1 MLYERMVERER
12 QGTPVRIGLIGI
24 GTFGTQIAGQIH
36 HMPGMRL
43 AVIADLRV
51 EAAAAVMAAG
61 SNAAAE
67 PLRAASADQVA
78 EAVAAGT
85 PVVTADADALIG
97 SPVDIVIEATGLVE
111 VAVRHAYRAILARKH
126 LAMVTVE
133 ADVLVGYHL
142 RKLAEA
148 AGVIYSLAYG
158 DEPALAAE
166 LCDWARTL
174 GFRLVAAG
182 KGTRFTHSFRKMN
195 PDDVPRVYG
204 FTGKDY
210 NAQMFGSFLDGTKHS
225 IEVVALANM
234 TGLQPDVRGL
244 HFPTADLREIPDV
257 LASKEKGGILEREG
271 VVEAVSAIHPD
282 DTFVERSIRGGLFAV
297 IDGPTPEINES
308 LASYGDITGMI
319 IGKRSGYAMIYRPQ
333 HFVGHEMPLGLARMA
348 VLGDD
353 VGAPICR
360 AAEVVAAAKR
370 PLRAGE
376 TLDGEG
382 GYTVYG
388 MAERH
393 DAARAENLV
402 PMALT
407 HGAVARAD
415 IAEDEMIS
423 FANVEVPP
431 SLSLSLWQVQ
441 EQQEASS
448 FPPIDDTRGDL

>member
-24 GTFGTQIAGQIH
+24 GTFGTQIAGQIR

-67 PLRAASADQVA
+67 PLRAASPDQVA

-297 IDGPTPEINES
+297 IDGPTPEVNES

-370 PLRAGE
+370 SLRAGE

-388 MAERH
+388 LAERH

-407 HGAVARAD
+407 HGAVATAD
-415 IAEDEMIS
+415 IAEDEMVT
-423 FANVEVPP
+423 FDNVEVPP

-441 EQQEASS
+441 EQQESS
-448 FPPIDDTRGDL
+448 SSPPD

>member
-24 GTFGTQIAGQIH
+24 GTFGTQIAGQIR

-51 EAAAAVMAAG
+51 DAAAAVMAAG

-85 PVVTADADALIG
+85 PVVTADADALIA

-257 LASKEKGGILEREG
+257 LASKEKGGILDREG

-297 IDGPTPEINES
+297 IDGPTPEVNES

-353 VGAPICR
+353 VGAPTCR

-388 MAERH
+388 LAERH
-393 DAARAENLV
+393 DAARAESLV

-415 IAEDEMIS
+415 IAEDEMIT
-423 FANVEVPP
+423 FDNVEVPP

-441 EQQEASS
+441 EQQESS
-448 FPPIDDTRGDL
+448 SPLRPSSPPHD

>member
-1 MLYERMVERER
+1 MLYERMIEREQ
-12 QGTPVRIGLIGI
+12 QGTPVLIGLIGI
-24 GTFGTQIAGQIH
+24 GTFGAQIAGQIR

-43 AVIADLRV
+43 AAIADLRM
-51 EAAAAVMAAG
+51 EAAAAVL
-61 SNAAAE
+61 NASSGTDSLQATSAE
-67 PLRAASADQVA
+67 QVS
-78 EAVAAGT
+78 EAVTTGI
-85 PVVTADADALIG
+85 PVVTTDANALID

-111 VAVRHAYRAILARKH
+111 VGVRHAYRAILARKH

-142 RKLAEA
+142 HKLAKA

-158 DEPALAAE
+158 DEPSLAAE

-182 KGTRFTHSFRKMN
+182 KGTRFTQSFRKMN

-204 FTGKDY
+204 FSGKDY
-210 NAQMFGSFLDGTKHS
+210 NAQMFGSFLDGTKHA

-234 TGLQPDVRGL
+234 TGLQPDKRGL

-257 LASKEKGGILEREG
+257 LASKNKGGILEREG
-271 VVEAVSAIHPD
+271 VVEAISAIHPD
-282 DTFVERSIRGGLFAV
+282 DTLVERSIRGGLFAV
-297 IDGPTPEINES
+297 VDGPTPQINES

-333 HFVGHEMPLGLARMA
+333 HFVGHEMPIGLARMA
-348 VLGDD
+348 LMGDD
-353 VGAPICR
+353 VGAPR
-360 AAEVVAAAKR
+360 YRSAEVVAAAKR
-370 PLRAGE
+370 PIRAGE

-388 MAERH
+388 MADRH
-393 DAARAENLV
+393 EAARSQNLV

-407 HGAVARAD
+407 HGAVTKTD
-415 IAEDEMIS
+415 LAEDEMIT
-423 FANVEVPP
+423 FNNVEVPP
-431 SLSLSLWQVQ
+431 SLSLSLWQLQEQLQ
-441 EQQEASS
+441 EQQES
-448 FPPIDDTRGDL
+448 P

>member
-24 GTFGTQIAGQIH
+24 GTFGTQIAGQIR

-67 PLRAASADQVA
+67 PLRAASPDQVA

>member
-1 MLYERMVERER
+1 MLYERMIERER
-12 QGTPVRIGLIGI
+12 AGTPVRIGLIGV
-24 GTFGTQIAGQIH
+24 GTFGAQIAGQIR
-36 HMPGMRL
+36 HMTGMRL
-43 AVIADLRV
+43 AAIADLRV
-51 EAAAAVMAAG
+51 DAAVAAIG
-61 SNAAAE
+61 SGADASAGP
-67 PLRAASADQVA
+67 PLRAGSADQVA

-85 PVVTADADALIG
+85 PVVTADAGALID
-97 SPVDIVIEATGLVE
+97 SPVDIVVEATGLVE
-111 VAVRHAYRAILARKH
+111 AGVRHAYRAILARKH
-126 LAMVTVE
+126 VAMVTVE
-133 ADVLVGYHL
+133 ADVLIGCHL

-182 KGTRFTHSFRKMN
+182 KGTRFTPSFRKLD

-204 FTGKDY
+204 FSGTGY
-210 NAQMFGSFLDGTKHS
+210 NAQMFGSFLDGTKHA
-225 IEVVALANM
+225 IEMVALANM

-244 HFPTADLREIPDV
+244 HFPTADLRDIPDV
-257 LASKEKGGILEREG
+257 LAAKDRGGILNREG
-271 VVEAVSAIHPD
+271 VVEAVSAIDPD
-282 DTFVERSIRGGLFAV
+282 DTFVERSLRGGLFAV
-297 IDGPTPEINES
+297 IDGPTPQIDES

-333 HFVGHEMPLGLARMA
+333 HFVGHEMPIGLARMA

-353 VGAPICR
+353 VGAPTRR

-388 MAERH
+388 LAERRA
-393 DAARAENLV
+393 AARAGRLV

-407 HGAVARAD
+407 HGAVAADD
-415 IAEDEMIS
+415 IAEDEPIT
-423 FANVEVPP
+423 FDNVRVPP

-441 EQQEASS
+441 ERTASA
-448 FPPIDDTRGDL
+448 D

>member
-1 MLYERMVERER
+1 MLFERLMERER
-12 QGTPVRIGLIGI
+12 AGMPVRIGLIGV
-24 GTFGTQIAGQIH
+24 GTFGSQIAGQLRH
-36 HMPGMRL
+36 VPGMRL
-43 AVIADLRV
+43 AAVADLRV
-51 EAAAAVMAAG
+51 DAAAAALASGTDAAG
-61 SNAAAE
+61 GP
-67 PLRAASADQVA
+67 PLRAGAADQVA
-78 EAVAAGT
+78 EAVDAGA
-85 PVVTADADALIG
+85 PVVTADAEALIA
-97 SPVDIVIEATGLVE
+97 SPVDIVVEATGQVE
-111 VAVRHAYRAILARKH
+111 AGVRHAYRAILAGKH
-126 LAMVTVE
+126 VAMVTVE
-133 ADVLVGYHL
+133 ADVLVGRHL
-142 RKLAEA
+142 RALADA

-182 KGTRFTHSFRKMN
+182 KGTRFTPSFRKLN

-204 FTGKDY
+204 FTGAGY
-210 NAQMFGSFLDGTKHS
+210 NAQMFGSFLDGTKHA
-225 IEVVALANM
+225 IEMVALANV

-244 HFPTADLREIPDV
+244 HFPTADLRDIPDV
-257 LASKEKGGILEREG
+257 LASKGRGGILDREG

-297 IDGPTPEINES
+297 IDGPTPRINRS
-308 LASYGDITGMI
+308 LASYGDITGMV

-333 HFVGHEMPLGLARMA
+333 HFVGHEMPIGLARMA

-353 VGAPICR
+353 AGAPTCR

-388 MAERH
+388 LAERH
-393 DAARAENLV
+393 AAARAARLV

-407 HGAVARAD
+407 HGAVASAD
-415 IAEDEMIS
+415 LAEDEPVT
-423 FANVEVPP
+423 FDNVTVPP

-441 EQQEASS
+441 EQTA
-448 FPPIDDTRGDL
+448 PATPD

>member
-12 QGTPVRIGLIGI
+12 AGTPVRIGLIGV
-24 GTFGTQIAGQIH
+24 GTFGAQIAGQIRH
-36 HMPGMRL
+36 VPGMRL
-43 AVIADLRV
+43 AAIADLRV
-51 EAAAAVMAAG
+51 DAAAAAIGAG
-61 SNAAAE
+61 ADASAGP
-67 PLRAASADQVA
+67 PLRAGSADQVA

-85 PVVTADADALIG
+85 PVVTADAGALID
-97 SPVDIVIEATGLVE
+97 SPVDIVVEATGLVE
-111 VAVRHAYRAILARKH
+111 AGVRHAYRAILARKH
-126 LAMVTVE
+126 VAMVTVE
-133 ADVLVGYHL
+133 ADVLVGCHL

-182 KGTRFTHSFRKMN
+182 KGTRFTPSFRKLD

-204 FTGKDY
+204 FSGTDY
-210 NAQMFGSFLDGTKHS
+210 NAQMFGSFLDGTKHA
-225 IEVVALANM
+225 IEMVALANV
-234 TGLQPDVRGL
+234 TGLPPDVRGL
-244 HFPTADLREIPDV
+244 HFPTADLRDIPDV
-257 LASKEKGGILEREG
+257 LAAKDRGGILNREG

-282 DTFVERSIRGGLFAV
+282 DTFVERSLRGGLFAV
-297 IDGPTPEINES
+297 IDGPTLQINAS

-333 HFVGHEMPLGLARMA
+333 HFVGHEMPIGLARMA

-353 VGAPICR
+353 VGAPTHR

-388 MAERH
+388 LAERRA
-393 DAARAENLV
+393 AARAGRLV

-407 HGAVARAD
+407 HGAVAAAD
-415 IAEDEMIS
+415 IAEDEPIT
-423 FANVEVPP
+423 FNNVRVPP

-441 EQQEASS
+441 EQAAA
-448 FPPIDDTRGDL
+448 PD

>member
-24 GTFGTQIAGQIH
+24 GTFGTQIAGQIR

-51 EAAAAVMAAG
+51 DAAAAVMAAG

-85 PVVTADADALIG
+85 PVVTADADALIA

-257 LASKEKGGILEREG
+257 LASKEKGGILDREG

-297 IDGPTPEINES
+297 IDGPTPEVNES

-353 VGAPICR
+353 VGAPTCR

-388 MAERH
+388 TGR
-393 DAARAENLV
+393 AARRRARREPGADGAHPRRRRQGGHRRGRDDHVRQRRGAGV
-402 PMALT
+402 PEPQPLA
-407 HGAVARAD
+407 GAGTAGV
-415 IAEDEMIS
+415 
-423 FANVEVPP
+423 V
-431 SLSLSLWQVQ
+431 L
-441 EQQEASS
+441 ASS
-448 FPPIDDTRGDL
+448 PLFAAA

>member
-12 QGTPVRIGLIGI
+12 AGTPVRIGLIGV
-24 GTFGTQIAGQIH
+24 GTFGAQIAGQIRH
-36 HMPGMRL
+36 VPGMRL
-43 AVIADLRV
+43 AAIADLRV
-51 EAAAAVMAAG
+51 DAAAAAIGADASAG
-61 SNAAAE
+61 P
-67 PLRAASADQVA
+67 PLRAGSADQVA

-85 PVVTADADALIG
+85 PVVTADAGALID
-97 SPVDIVIEATGLVE
+97 SPVDIVVEATGLVE
-111 VAVRHAYRAILARKH
+111 AGVRHAYRAILARKH
-126 LAMVTVE
+126 VAMVTVE
-133 ADVLVGYHL
+133 ADVLVGCHL

-182 KGTRFTHSFRKMN
+182 KGTRFTPSFRKLD

-204 FTGKDY
+204 FSGTDY
-210 NAQMFGSFLDGTKHS
+210 NAQMFGSFLDGTKHA
-225 IEVVALANM
+225 IEMVALANV
-234 TGLQPDVRGL
+234 TGLPPDVRGL
-244 HFPTADLREIPDV
+244 HFPAADLRDIPDV
-257 LASKEKGGILEREG
+257 LAAKDRGGILNREG

-282 DTFVERSIRGGLFAV
+282 DTFVERSLRGGLFAV
-297 IDGPTPEINES
+297 IDGPTPQINAS

-333 HFVGHEMPLGLARMA
+333 HFIGHEMPIGLARMA

-353 VGAPICR
+353 VGAPTHR

-388 MAERH
+388 LAERRA
-393 DAARAENLV
+393 AARAGRLV

-407 HGAVARAD
+407 HGAVAAAD
-415 IAEDEMIS
+415 IAEDEPIT
-423 FANVEVPP
+423 FDNVRVPP

-441 EQQEASS
+441 EQTAA
-448 FPPIDDTRGDL
+448 PD

>member
-12 QGTPVRIGLIGI
+12 AGTPVRIGLIGV
-24 GTFGTQIAGQIH
+24 GTFGAQIAGQIRH
-36 HMPGMRL
+36 VPGMRL
-43 AVIADLRV
+43 AAIADLRV
-51 EAAAAVMAAG
+51 DVAAAAIGSEADASAG
-61 SNAAAE
+61 P
-67 PLRAASADQVA
+67 PLRAGSADQVA
-78 EAVAAGT
+78 EAVDAGT
-85 PVVTADADALIG
+85 PVVTADAGALID
-97 SPVDIVIEATGLVE
+97 SPVDIVVEATGLVE
-111 VAVRHAYRAILARKH
+111 AGVRHAYRAILARKH
-126 LAMVTVE
+126 VAMVTVE
-133 ADVLVGYHL
+133 ADVLVGCHL

-182 KGTRFTHSFRKMN
+182 KGTRFTPSFRKLD

-204 FTGKDY
+204 FSGTDY
-210 NAQMFGSFLDGTKHS
+210 NAQMFGSFLDGTKHA
-225 IEVVALANM
+225 IEVVALANV
-234 TGLQPDVRGL
+234 TGLPPDVRGL
-244 HFPTADLREIPDV
+244 HFPTADLRDIPDV
-257 LASKEKGGILEREG
+257 LAAKDRGGILNREG

-282 DTFVERSIRGGLFAV
+282 DIFVERSIRGGLFAV
-297 IDGPTPEINES
+297 IDGPTPQINAS

-333 HFVGHEMPLGLARMA
+333 HFVGHEMPIGLARMA

-353 VGAPICR
+353 VGAPTRR

-388 MAERH
+388 LAERRA
-393 DAARAENLV
+393 AARADRLV

-407 HGAVARAD
+407 HGAVAAAD
-415 IAEDEMIS
+415 IAEDEPIT
-423 FANVEVPP
+423 FDNVRVPP

-441 EQQEASS
+441 EQTAA
-448 FPPIDDTRGDL
+448 PD

>member
-85 PVVTADADALIG
+85 PVVTADADALIA

-393 DAARAENLV
+393 DAARAENLL

-415 IAEDEMIS
+415 IAEDEMIT
-423 FANVEVPP
+423 FDNVEVPP

-441 EQQEASS
+441 EQQQKAAA
-448 FPPIDDTRGDL
+448 PPD

>member
-12 QGTPVRIGLIGI
+12 AGTPVRIGLIGV
-24 GTFGTQIAGQIH
+24 GTFGAQIAGQIRH
-36 HMPGMRL
+36 VPGMRL
-43 AVIADLRV
+43 AAIADLRV
-51 EAAAAVMAAG
+51 DAAAAAIGAG
-61 SNAAAE
+61 SDASAGP
-67 PLRAASADQVA
+67 PLRAGSADQVG

-85 PVVTADADALIG
+85 PVVTADAGALID
-97 SPVDIVIEATGLVE
+97 SPVDIVVEATGLVE
-111 VAVRHAYRAILARKH
+111 AGVRHAYRAILARKH
-126 LAMVTVE
+126 VVMVTVE
-133 ADVLVGYHL
+133 ADVLVGCHL

-182 KGTRFTHSFRKMN
+182 KGTRFTPSFRKLD

-204 FTGKDY
+204 FSGTDY
-210 NAQMFGSFLDGTKHS
+210 NAQMFGSFLDGTKHA
-225 IEVVALANM
+225 IEMVALANV
-234 TGLQPDVRGL
+234 TGLPPDVRGL
-244 HFPTADLREIPDV
+244 HFPTADLRDIPDV
-257 LASKEKGGILEREG
+257 LAAKDRGGILNREG

-282 DTFVERSIRGGLFAV
+282 DTFVERSLRGGLFAV
-297 IDGPTPEINES
+297 IDGPTLQINAS

-333 HFVGHEMPLGLARMA
+333 HFIGHEMPIGLARMA

-353 VGAPICR
+353 VGAPTHR

-388 MAERH
+388 LAERRA
-393 DAARAENLV
+393 AARAGRLV

-407 HGAVARAD
+407 HGAVAAAD
-415 IAEDEMIS
+415 IAEDEPIT
-423 FANVEVPP
+423 FNNVRVPP

-441 EQQEASS
+441 EQTAA
-448 FPPIDDTRGDL
+448 PD

>member
-1 MLYERMVERER
+1 MLFERLTERER
-12 QGTPVRIGLIGI
+12 AGTPVRIGLIGV
-24 GTFGTQIAGQIH
+24 GTFGSQIAGQLRH
-36 HMPGMRL
+36 VPGMRL
-43 AVIADLRV
+43 AAVADLRV
-51 EAAAAVMAAG
+51 DAAAAALVTGTDAAG
-61 SNAAAE
+61 GP
-67 PLRAASADQVA
+67 PLRARSADQVA
-78 EAVAAGT
+78 DAVDAGT
-85 PVVTADADALIG
+85 PVATADADALIA
-97 SPVDIVIEATGLVE
+97 SPVDIVVEATGQVE
-111 VAVRHAYRAILARKH
+111 ASVRHAYRSILAGKH
-126 LAMVTVE
+126 VAMVTVE
-133 ADVLVGYHL
+133 ADVLVGRHL
-142 RKLAEA
+142 RTLAKA

-182 KGTRFTHSFRKMN
+182 KGTRFTRSFRKLN

-204 FTGKDY
+204 FTGADY
-210 NAQMFGSFLDGTKHS
+210 NAQMFGSFLDGTKHA
-225 IEVVALANM
+225 IEMVALANV

-244 HFPTADLREIPDV
+244 HFPTADLRDIPDV
-257 LASKEKGGILEREG
+257 LASKDRGGILDGEG

-297 IDGPTPEINES
+297 IDGPTPQINRS
-308 LASYGDITGMI
+308 LASYGDITGMV

-333 HFVGHEMPLGLARMA
+333 HFVGHEMPIGLARMA

-353 VGAPICR
+353 AGAPTRR

-388 MAERH
+388 LAERRA
-393 DAARAENLV
+393 AARAGRQV

-407 HGAVARAD
+407 HGAAASAD
-415 IAEDEMIS
+415 IAEDEPIT
-423 FANVEVPP
+423 FDNVAVPP

-441 EQQEASS
+441 EHTM
-448 FPPIDDTRGDL
+448 PD

>member
-1 MLYERMVERER
+1 ML
-12 QGTPVRIGLIGI
+12 G
-24 GTFGTQIAGQIH
+24 AG
-36 HMPGMRL
+36 
-43 AVIADLRV
+43 AD
-51 EAAAAVMAAG
+51 G
-61 SNAAAE
+61 E

-85 PVVTADADALIG
+85 PVVTGDAGALID

-182 KGTRFTHSFRKMN
+182 KGTRFTQSFRKMN
-195 PDDVPRVYG
+195 PDDVPSVYG
-204 FTGKDY
+204 FSGKDY

-234 TGLQPDVRGL
+234 TGLEPDVRGL
-244 HFPTADLREIPDV
+244 HFPTAELREIPDV
-257 LASKEKGGILEREG
+257 LASRAKGGILHREG
-271 VVEAVSAIHPD
+271 AVEAVSAIHPD

-297 IDGPTPEINES
+297 IDGPTPQINES

-333 HFVGHEMPLGLARMA
+333 HFVDTRCRSGWRAWRCWATTWAPPPAAPPRWWPPPSARCGRARPSTAKGLHR
-348 VLGDD
+348 VRHGR
-353 VGAPICR
+353 APR
-360 AAEVVAAAKR
+360 R
-370 PLRAGE
+370 LPRGE
-376 TLDGEG
+376 TWCRWPSP
-382 GYTVYG
+382 T
-388 MAERH
+388 
-393 DAARAENLV
+393 ARS
-402 PMALT
+402 PRPT
-407 HGAVARAD
+407 SPR
-415 IAEDEMIS
+415 
-423 FANVEVPP
+423 
-431 SLSLSLWQVQ
+431 
-441 EQQEASS
+441 
-448 FPPIDDTRGDL
+448 TR

>member
-85 PVVTADADALIG
+85 PVVTADADALIA

-271 VVEAVSAIHPD
+271 GG
-282 DTFVERSIRGGLFAV
+282 RGGQRHPSGRHLRGAV
-297 IDGPTPEINES
+297 DPRRPVRGDRRPDPEINES

>member
-1 MLYERMVERER
+1 MLYERMVARER
-12 QGTPVRIGLIGI
+12 HGTPVRIGLIGI
-24 GTFGTQIAGQIH
+24 GTFGSQIAGQIR

-51 EAAAAVMAAG
+51 EAAAAVLGAG
-61 SNAAAE
+61 ADDE
-67 PLRAASADQVA
+67 PLRASSADQVA
-78 EAVAAGT
+78 DAVAAGT
-85 PVVTADADALIG
+85 PVVTADAGALID

-111 VAVRHAYRAILARKH
+111 VGVRHAYRAILARKH

-142 RKLAEA
+142 RRLAQA

-182 KGTRFTHSFRKMN
+182 KGTRFTQSFRKMN
-195 PDDVPRVYG
+195 PDDVPGVYG

-257 LASKEKGGILEREG
+257 LASKEKGGILNREG

-297 IDGPTPEINES
+297 IDGPTREVNES

-353 VGAPICR
+353 VGAPTCR

-407 HGAVARAD
+407 HGAVATAD

-423 FANVEVPP
+423 FDNVEVPP

-441 EQQEASS
+441 EQQESQGA
-448 FPPIDDTRGDL
+448 DTARVRGRR

>member
-24 GTFGTQIAGQIH
+24 GTFGTQIAGQIR

-51 EAAAAVMAAG
+51 DAAAAVLGSGADASAG
-61 SNAAAE
+61 E

-85 PVVTADADALIG
+85 PVVTADADALIA

-182 KGTRFTHSFRKMN
+182 KGTRFTPSFRKMN

-257 LASKEKGGILEREG
+257 LASKEKGGILDREG

-297 IDGPTPEINES
+297 IDGPTPEVNES

-388 MAERH
+388 LAERH

-407 HGAVARAD
+407 HGAVATAD
-415 IAEDEMIS
+415 IAEDEMIT
-423 FANVEVPP
+423 FDNVEVLP

-441 EQQEASS
+441 EQQESS
-448 FPPIDDTRGDL
+448 SSPPD

>member
-51 EAAAAVMAAG
+51 EAAAAVMATG

-85 PVVTADADALIG
+85 PVVTADADALIA

-393 DAARAENLV
+393 DAARAENLL

-415 IAEDEMIS
+415 IAEDEMIT
-423 FANVEVPP
+423 FDNVEVPP

-441 EQQEASS
+441 EQQQKAAA
-448 FPPIDDTRGDL
+448 PPD

>member
-12 QGTPVRIGLIGI
+12 AGTPVRIGLIGV
-24 GTFGTQIAGQIH
+24 GTFGAQIAGQIRH
-36 HMPGMRL
+36 VPGMRL
-43 AVIADLRV
+43 AAIADLRV
-51 EAAAAVMAAG
+51 DAAAAAIGSGADASAG
-61 SNAAAE
+61 P
-67 PLRAASADQVA
+67 PLRAGSADQVA

-85 PVVTADADALIG
+85 PVVTADAGALID
-97 SPVDIVIEATGLVE
+97 SPVDIVVEATGVVE
-111 VAVRHAYRAILARKH
+111 AGVRHAYRAILARKH
-126 LAMVTVE
+126 VAMVTVE
-133 ADVLVGYHL
+133 ADVLVGCHL

-182 KGTRFTHSFRKMN
+182 KGTRFTPSFRKLD

-204 FTGKDY
+204 FSGTDY
-210 NAQMFGSFLDGTKHS
+210 NARMFGSFLDGTKHA
-225 IEVVALANM
+225 IEMVALANV
-234 TGLQPDVRGL
+234 TGLPPDVRGL
-244 HFPTADLREIPDV
+244 HFPTADLRDIPDV
-257 LASKEKGGILEREG
+257 LAAKDRGGILNREG

-282 DTFVERSIRGGLFAV
+282 DTFVERSLRGGLFAV
-297 IDGPTPEINES
+297 IDGPTPQINAS
-308 LASYGDITGMI
+308 LASYGDITGMV

-333 HFVGHEMPLGLARMA
+333 HFIGHEMPIGLARMA

-353 VGAPICR
+353 VGAPTRR
-360 AAEVVAAAKR
+360 AAEVAAAAKR

-388 MAERH
+388 LAERRA
-393 DAARAENLV
+393 AARAGRLV

-407 HGAVARAD
+407 HGAVAAAD
-415 IAEDEMIS
+415 IAEDEPIT
-423 FANVEVPP
+423 FDNVRVPP

-441 EQQEASS
+441 EQTAA
-448 FPPIDDTRGDL
+448 PD

>member
-24 GTFGTQIAGQIH
+24 GTFGTQIAGQIR

-67 PLRAASADQVA
+67 PLRAASPDQVA

-297 IDGPTPEINES
+297 IDGPTPQINES

-353 VGAPICR
+353 VGAPILPRRGGGGRREAAVASRRDTRRRRRLHRLRDGR
-360 AAEVVAAAKR
+360 AARRRPRREPGADGAHPRRRRQGRHRRGRDDQLRQRRGASLPEPQPLAGAGAA
-370 PLRAGE
+370 
-376 TLDGEG
+376 G
-382 GYTVYG
+382 GFFFS
-388 MAERH
+388 
-393 DAARAENLV
+393 
-402 PMALT
+402 T
-407 HGAVARAD
+407 H
-415 IAEDEMIS
+415 
-423 FANVEVPP
+423 
-431 SLSLSLWQVQ
+431 
-441 EQQEASS
+441 
-448 FPPIDDTRGDL
+448 

>member
-85 PVVTADADALIG
+85 PVVTADADALIA